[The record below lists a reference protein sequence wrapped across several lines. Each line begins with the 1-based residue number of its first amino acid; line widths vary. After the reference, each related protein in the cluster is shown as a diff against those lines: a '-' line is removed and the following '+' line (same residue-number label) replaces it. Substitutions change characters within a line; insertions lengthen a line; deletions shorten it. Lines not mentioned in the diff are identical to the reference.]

1 METARQ
7 VIRQERGRAFYTS
20 RNYNE
25 QNNVISKLMQEELF
39 PSGRRKITYSIPT
52 LGPLCKITFM
62 KFYGVSPK
70 KIKVLF
76 KKMDCDCLFW
86 PDKRGRQRNR
96 LLKLTEDA
104 RRQVTEFICSH
115 LANHS
120 HLQRARAAMRRKFT
134 RLNPNFTSTHLGK
147 KNKGLVISF
156 TIFRNVFNDK
166 ISAAGWVFENHV
178 KTRVRFVTGP

>member
-1 METARQ
+1 MQ
-7 VIRQERGRAFYTS
+7 V
-20 RNYNE
+20 
-25 QNNVISKLMQEELF
+25 ELF
-39 PSGRRKITYSIPT
+39 PSGRRKITYSIPA
-52 LGPLCKITFM
+52 LGPVCKIAFM
-62 KFYGVSPK
+62 KCYGVSPK
-70 KIKVLF
+70 KIKVLLE
-76 KKMDCDCLFW
+76 KMDCDCLSID
-86 PDKRGRQRNR
+86 PDKRGRHSNR
-96 LLKLTEDA
+96 PRKLTEDA

-120 HLQRARAAMRRKFT
+120 HLQRARTAMRRKFT